1 MEGTERIMS
10 CYDHARL
17 SAFFFF
23 FLQMFVEH
31 AAKATAT
38 QKPAQMILLL
48 EK

>member
-17 SAFFFF
+17 SAF